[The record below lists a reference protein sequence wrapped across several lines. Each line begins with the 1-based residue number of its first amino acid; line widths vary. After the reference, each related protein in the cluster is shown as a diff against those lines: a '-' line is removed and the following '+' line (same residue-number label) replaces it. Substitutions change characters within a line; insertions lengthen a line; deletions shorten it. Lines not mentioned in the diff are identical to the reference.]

1 MFRGA
6 TACFPFFR
14 SAHGDHAH
22 TCNSRWHNE
31 LRTSLRA
38 SMNQKNSP
46 LECEAENASGQ
57 YVKGSQTTL
66 FLLALCMSWI
76 EFHTILWSTNRRSPV
91 SIKELS
97 TAGKCTAV
105 KNTPVQFCTSSKLS
119 SLSLSGRD
127 AVVHE
132 RRGRGANLHFFGP
145 VEGIEPNS
153 VPSSYIHRQ
162 S

>member
-76 EFHTILWSTNRRSPV
+76 KFHTILWSIRVVRSHL
-91 SIKELS
+91 E
-97 TAGKCTAV
+97 AGK
-105 KNTPVQFCTSSKLS
+105 QFVLLWMQSRRWYSGFHNACWWSCGHHDCALRRCCFVLS
-119 SLSLSGRD
+119 
-127 AVVHE
+127 
-132 RRGRGANLHFFGP
+132 RRGQTPRASLRRLLALWSHYHLLFL
-145 VEGIEPNS
+145 
-153 VPSSYIHRQ
+153 
-162 S
+162 

>member
-119 SLSLSGRD
+119 SLSLSLEETLLYMKGV
-127 AVVHE
+127 A
-132 RRGRGANLHFFGP
+132 G
-145 VEGIEPNS
+145 
-153 VPSSYIHRQ
+153 VPIYTSLVQ
-162 S
+162 SKA

>member
-1 MFRGA
+1 MTDFAMHKFMFRSA

-76 EFHTILWSTNRRSPV
+76 EFHTQSPQTDWRLDNAWFVLVMGRHGSVWQNNARRLHG
-91 SIKELS
+91 LS
-97 TAGKCTAV
+97 TGNFSEV
-105 KNTPVQFCTSSKLS
+105 LQVF
-119 SLSLSGRD
+119 
-127 AVVHE
+127 
-132 RRGRGANLHFFGP
+132 
-145 VEGIEPNS
+145 
-153 VPSSYIHRQ
+153 YIYYSPTHQ
-162 S
+162 WS